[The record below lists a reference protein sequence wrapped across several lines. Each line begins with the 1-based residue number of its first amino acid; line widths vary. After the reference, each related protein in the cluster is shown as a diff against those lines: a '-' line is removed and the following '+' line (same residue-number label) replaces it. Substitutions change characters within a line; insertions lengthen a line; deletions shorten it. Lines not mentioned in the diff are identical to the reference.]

1 MPSHRSRAVEWPTL
15 ATFAHRP
22 REALMW
28 IPRALDIA
36 RIRAALA
43 VAGPRVID
51 VGAGTGL
58 LAKLLDADVRAID
71 PKPPRVRYQDVD
83 GIRPSDVSH
92 PYDAAIVSWMEAGE
106 DYRADVARLAPV
118 IVNAYDVEGGCGVMG
133 AVDFA
138 PFGFIEAFS
147 WRTPSFED
155 AAFALD
161 HRGALRR
168 KAFPGNRIDILTREP
183 SLAPAL
189 REAVATASAGAA
201 LPWEGEMDRLRL

>member
-1 MPSHRSRAVEWPTL
+1 MPIHRSRAVEWPTL

-22 REALMW
+22 RDALMW
-28 IPRALDIA
+28 IPRALDVA

-58 LAKLLDADVRAID
+58 LAKLLDADVQAID
-71 PKPPRVRYQDVD
+71 PRPPRVRYQDVD

-92 PYDAAIVSWMEAGE
+92 RYDAAIVSWMEAGQ

-138 PFGFIEAFS
+138 PFGFVEAFS

-155 AAFALD
+155 AAFALE

-168 KAFPGNRIDILTREP
+168 KAFPGNRIDVLTREP
-183 SLAPAL
+183 SLAPRL

-201 LPWEGEMDRLRL
+201 LPWEGEMDRSRL